1 MNKCRLCSSLLTGRI
16 CEELVHATDW
26 LPTLYAAGGGNVQ
39 SLGKIDGYNI
49 WDTISNSEA
58 SPRFEVLHGV
68 DTFSELSGALRVGD
82 YKLIVNQDDSYYGD
96 WYPRPDVPIPK
107 GMNKRKRR
115 QIIEG
120 NAIQNKHLTEAHA
133 CRHWHSQLDNLG
145 GEA

>member
-1 MNKCRLCSSLLTGRI
+1 MLLYNGCFLTGRI
-16 CEELVHATDW
+16 CDELVHATDW
-26 LPTLYAAGGGNVQ
+26 LPTLYAAGGGNIQ

-96 WYPRPDVPIPK
+96 WYPRPGVPIPK

-115 QIIEG
+115 QLIEG
-120 NAIQNKHLTEAHA
+120 NV
-133 CRHWHSQLDNLG
+133 CRTST
-145 GEA
+145 